1 VKAPPRILLE
11 GRPGVGKTTVA
22 ERLVALLR
30 DAEVPVSGFLTSEMR
45 EGRRRVGF
53 SLRTLDGERAVLA
66 HVDLPGPPRVG
77 RYGVDV
83 ASFEELAIPALAGSR
98 TDSVTVIDEL
108 GKMELAS
115 PGFCDAVSALLERQ
129 VAVVA
134 TVLVGRH
141 PFTDAL
147 KRRPDTETLQVTVR
161 NRDQLPAEVAARLSD
176 GS

>member
-1 VKAPPRILLE
+1 VKHPPRILLQ

-30 DAEVPVSGFLTSEMR
+30 DAQVPLSGFLTTEMR
-45 EGRRRVGF
+45 EGGHRVGF
-53 SLRTLDGERAVLA
+53 SLETLGGKRAVLA
-66 HVDLPGPPRVG
+66 HVEFRGPPRVG

-83 ASFEELAIPALAGSR
+83 ASFEELAIPALAR
-98 TDSVTVIDEL
+98 TEEDCVTVIDEL

-115 PGFCDAVSALLERQ
+115 PAFRDAVSALLERQ

-134 TVLVGRH
+134 TVLASRH

-147 KRRPDTETLQVTVR
+147 KRRSETETLPVTVQ
-161 NRDQLPAEVAARLSD
+161 NRDNLPRELAARLTA